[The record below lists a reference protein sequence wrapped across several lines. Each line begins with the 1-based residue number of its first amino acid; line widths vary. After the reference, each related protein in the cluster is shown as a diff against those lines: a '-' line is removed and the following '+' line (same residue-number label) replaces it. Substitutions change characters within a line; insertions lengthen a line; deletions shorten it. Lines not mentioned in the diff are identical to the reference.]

1 MRKEYLFS
9 EVMVWLEEEE
19 FRTARHHC
27 LLVKFHRRDEPD
39 AGL

>member
-27 LLVKFHRRDEPD
+27 LLVKRRDEPD